1 MAKTQGLAITVGV
14 TGASGALYA
23 QTILRLLDA
32 DARVE
37 RVFLVVKIGRASCRV
52 RVYI

>member
-32 DARVE
+32 DARV
-37 RVFLVVKIGRASCRV
+37 FLVFIVVIFGCMV
-52 RVYI
+52 MFEIFV